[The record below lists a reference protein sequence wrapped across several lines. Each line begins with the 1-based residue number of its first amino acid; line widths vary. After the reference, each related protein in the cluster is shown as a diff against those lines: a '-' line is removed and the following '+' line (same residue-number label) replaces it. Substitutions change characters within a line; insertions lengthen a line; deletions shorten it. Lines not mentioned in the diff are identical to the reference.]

1 MVFGWFK
8 RGRGN
13 RAEPQPGDVPAVADT
28 SLTTPAS
35 VPEVTPVSVPV
46 AELEPGPVATLP
58 TEPVTPPPRGLAG
71 VPREKVAARAY
82 EIWVR
87 KGRPPGTEVQN
98 WLDAEAELRAEL
110 AARPTAPPRKS
121 R

>member
-46 AELEPGPVATLP
+46 AELEPGPVPTLP

-71 VPREKVAARAY
+71 LPRETGAAPASDIRA
-82 EIWVR
+82 R
-87 KGRPPGTEVQN
+87 KGQPAVPEVQ
-98 WLDAEAELRAEL
+98 ASP
-110 AARPTAPPRKS
+110 AAA
-121 R
+121 